1 MATAALPP
9 APATLHAAPVPQPAG
24 LLDRVRQRLFAPV
37 DIGMLAFFRIA
48 FGVLMVYEA
57 YRYLS
62 AGWVYRNYIE
72 PDFHFTFYGMS
83 WVKPWPGIGMYLTFG
98 AMALFG
104 TMIAVGFCYRIAAL
118 LFALNFAHIFLVE
131 EAYYLN
137 HFYLITI
144 ISFMMVILP
153 ANRAWS
159 VDAWL
164 RPSLFST
171 TAPAWT
177 LWLLRFQIGIA
188 YFYGGIAKINP
199 DWALGEPMRATL
211 AEQADKFPLIGQW
224 FTEEWM
230 VWGFSWGG
238 LLFDLLIVPALLWRR
253 TRWAAFVAALLFNLS
268 NSIMF
273 EIGIFPWFMVC
284 ATMLFFPPDWVQV
297 EVPKSADEPAKGAKG
312 TARTESAAPVVRP
325 MMPAPS
331 IGTQKVIMALLA
343 SWVTLQVLLPFRHFL
358 YPGDVSWTEEG
369 HYFAWHMKLRR
380 KYGSTTFRAV
390 TPDGQEYSELKLVEF
405 ASPEL
410 KARMKSR
417 LKNLQEHERKTLPD
431 GQFLYIS
438 GRQRKKMAGRPDM
451 ILQYAH
457 FLHDEFERNGFGDV
471 AIYCDSAISLNG
483 RAPQPL
489 VDSSVNL
496 AAVERSLRPASWIV
510 PLTTPLPQRGE
521 TGASGAVESEE

>member
-1 MATAALPP
+1 MATAVVPPAAPSREP
-9 APATLHAAPVPQPAG
+9 APARQPPGFAARFA
-24 LLDRVRQRLFAPV
+24 LKLFAPV

-48 FGVLMVYEA
+48 FGVLMTYES
-57 YRYLS
+57 YRYFS
-62 AGWVYRNYIE
+62 EGWVYRNYIE
-72 PDFHFTFYGMS
+72 PDFHFTFFGMS
-83 WVKPWPGIGMYLTFG
+83 WVKPWPGVGMYVSFG
-98 AMALFG
+98 AMAFLG
-104 TMIAVGFCYRIAAL
+104 TMIAVGFCYRAAAL

-144 ISFMMVILP
+144 ISFMMVLLP

-177 LWLLRFQIGIA
+177 LWLLRFQIGVA
-188 YFYGGIAKINP
+188 YFFGGIAKMNP
-199 DWALGEPMRATL
+199 DWARGEPMRATL
-211 AEQADKFPLIGQW
+211 AEQAAKFPLLGPW

-230 VWGFSWGG
+230 VRGFSWGG
-238 LLFDLLIVPALLWRR
+238 LLFDLLIVPALMWRR
-253 TRWAAFVAALLFNLS
+253 TRWAAFVAALAFNLS

-297 EVPKSADEPAKGAKG
+297 EPPKSADEPAKGAKG
-312 TARTESAAPVVRP
+312 SGRSAVVEPAARP
-325 MMPAPS
+325 MLPAPAVR
-331 IGTQKVIMALLA
+331 TQKLIMALLA
-343 SWVTLQVLLPFRHFL
+343 AWVALQLVLPFRHLL

-380 KYGSTTFRAV
+380 KHGSTTFRAV
-390 TPDGQEYSELKLVEF
+390 TPDGQQHSELKLVEF
-405 ASPEL
+405 ASSEL
-410 KARMKSR
+410 KSRMKSR
-417 LKNLQEHERKTLPD
+417 LKNLQEQERRTLPD

-471 AIYCDSAISLNG
+471 AIYCDSSISLNG

-489 VDSSVNL
+489 VDSAVNL

-510 PLTTPLPQRGE
+510 PLTTPLPARGE
-521 TGASGAVESEE
+521 GGTKGEVESEE